1 MTFDVNVIPNLS
13 NITRVTCWSERRDRT
28 RAYMH
33 SSLLLPCAL
42 LYAEVLLKFRLPKLL
57 NSYTCNNQGNHGL
70 NLFSYRAFH
79 YVTCTESNEHWL
91 RYAETFEK
99 SF

>member
-1 MTFDVNVIPNLS
+1 MGHVLV
-13 NITRVTCWSERRDRT
+13 
-28 RAYMH
+28 RAAGMGSRAGLH
-33 SSLLLPCAL
+33 AQRLFPAMRFLANS
-42 LYAEVLLKFRLPKLL
+42 LYAEVVVEFRLPKLL

-91 RYAETFEK
+91 RYAETFEN